1 MNEESVMS
9 TEAKVIFEALYSKY
23 NKIALCKKEMAK
35 ETGFSTSSL
44 DRLRSL
50 GLGCSYIKEKNGN
63 IMYPLT
69 EIAKY
74 YSQVNQTA

>member
-1 MNEESVMS
+1 MTS
-9 TEAKVIFEALYSKY
+9 EAKVIFETLYSKY
-23 NKIALCKKEMAK
+23 NKMAICKKEMAK

-44 DRLRSL
+44 DRLRSM

-69 EIAKY
+69 ELAKY
-74 YSQVNQTA
+74 YTQVTQTL